1 MRLKQEKCSFL
12 LSSVEYL
19 GHTISR
25 EGLKTSD
32 SKVKA
37 ISNAP
42 APSNVSELRSFI
54 GLVNYYGKFLPDL
67 ATTLTPLYDLLRA
80 KKWSWGKE
88 QEESFREI
96 KDLLKSSRV
105 LIHFDDSLPL
115 TLSCD
120 GSAYGVGA
128 VLAHRLSSG
137 EECPIGFASRTLT
150 VAEKKYSQLERDALA
165 IVF

>member
-1 MRLKQEKCSFL
+1 MRLKLEKCTFL

-54 GLVNYYGKFLPDL
+54 GLINYYGNFLPDL

-80 KKWSWGKE
+80 KEWSCGKE

-120 GSAYGVGA
+120 ASPLGL
-128 VLAHRLSSG
+128 VLSWLID
-137 EECPIGFASRTLT
+137 CPVVRSVPLDFLLGH
-150 VAEKKYSQLERDALA
+150 
-165 IVF
+165 

>member
-1 MRLKQEKCSFL
+1 M
-12 LSSVEYL
+12 
-19 GHTISR
+19 
-25 EGLKTSD
+25 
-32 SKVKA
+32 
-37 ISNAP
+37 
-42 APSNVSELRSFI
+42 SELRSFI

-67 ATTLTPLYDLLRA
+67 ATTLTTLYDLLRA
-80 KKWSWGKE
+80 TKKWSWRKE

-120 GSAYGVGA
+120 ASSYGVGA

-137 EECPIGFASRTLT
+137 EERPIGFASWTLT
-150 VAEKKYSQLERDALA
+150 VAEKKYSQLEKEALA
-165 IVF
+165 LVFRYWP